1 MSISKE
7 ELRKVLPKNG
17 PNIDEVSK
25 YIEKYKDEIIT
36 IKYGGNV
43 FIDRQ
48 IFDNF
53 IWSHIELP
61 IKTGNKP
68 ISKKVGTL

>member
-25 YIEKYKDEIIT
+25 YIEKYK
-36 IKYGGNV
+36 
-43 FIDRQ
+43 
-48 IFDNF
+48 
-53 IWSHIELP
+53 S
-61 IKTGNKP
+61 
-68 ISKKVGTL
+68 

>member
-25 YIEKYKDEIIT
+25 YIEKYKEEIIT
-36 IKYGGNV
+36 IKYRV
-43 FIDRQ
+43 IY
-48 IFDNF
+48 INF
-53 IWSHIELP
+53 FMIQNF
-61 IKTGNKP
+61 KTY
-68 ISKKVGTL
+68 TTDD